1 MMKLSSH
8 LSQSLPPL
16 FYSIR
21 VILNTS
27 IFIAVHILSTRL
39 KTLIIRKRHKRRKMI

>member
-21 VILNTS
+21 LILNTNDGQHFHS
-27 IFIAVHILSTRL
+27 STHS
-39 KTLIIRKRHKRRKMI
+39 KYQIEDTHY